1 MVDFMQRVGLQD
13 RVAIVVGG
21 GRGIGRSCSLF
32 LAEAGAHVAL
42 LELEAAR
49 AESVAAEI
57 RALGRKALPI
67 AADAWDADQVDRTV
81 KATLAEFGGID
92 VLVNDVGL
100 STVVASED
108 LTEETWDSDMLHN
121 LKYAWRYC
129 KAVAKVMMEKGRK
142 GSIVN
147 IGSMSGVTAAPYHCS
162 YGAAKAALFSVTR
175 TLAVE
180 WGEHGIRINCVAPGS
195 IYTPRIEE
203 FFSEDSDFVV
213 QQSQRVPLGRWGRP
227 EDIAGAVVFLAS
239 DLCPYITG
247 QTIVV
252 DGAFLLNQLKA
263 MGT

>member
-1 MVDFMQRVGLQD
+1 MVDFMQRIGLQD

-42 LELEAAR
+42 LEQEAAR

-57 RALGRKALPI
+57 QAMGRGALPI
-67 AADAWDADQVDRTV
+67 VADAWDADQVDRTIN
-81 KATLAEFGGID
+81 ATLAEFGGID

-100 STVVASED
+100 STVVTSMD
-108 LTEETWDSDMLHN
+108 LSEETWDADMLHN

-129 KAVAKVMMEKGRK
+129 KAVARVMMEKGTK

-203 FFSEDSDFVV
+203 YFSEDADFVV

-252 DGAFLLNQLKA
+252 DGGFLYNQLKA

>member
-1 MVDFMQRVGLQD
+1 MADFSQRIGLQD
-13 RVAIVVGG
+13 KVAIVIGG
-21 GRGIGRSCSLF
+21 GRGIGGSCSVF

-42 LELEAAR
+42 LDSAASR

-57 RALGRKALPI
+57 RATGRRALPI
-67 AADAWDADQVDRTV
+67 VADAWETDQVGRTV
-81 KATLAEFGGID
+81 EATLAEFGRID

-100 STVVASED
+100 STVVLSED
-108 LTEETWDSDMLHN
+108 LSEETWDSDILHN

-129 KAVAKVMMEKGRK
+129 KAVAKVMMDQQRA

-162 YGAAKAALFSVTR
+162 YGAAKAGLSSVTR

-180 WGEHGIRINCVAPGS
+180 WGKHGIFFNGAATTE
-195 IYTPRIEE
+195 IYTPRIQEY
-203 FFSEDSDFVV
+203 FSEDAEFVV
-213 QQSQRVPLGRWGRP
+213 GQSQRVPLGRWGRP

-252 DGAFLLNQLKA
+252 DGAFLINQLSA